1 MGKGLVSMSRNML
14 ASDEVC
20 LLYFNLHSQAAETCF
35 LRSSF
40 LFGEWYTNMK
50 MAETCILGSSFS
62 YSLLFRETVWQ
73 HESHLSS
80 LVKVCL
86 KY

>member
-1 MGKGLVSMSRNML
+1 ML

-50 MAETCILGSSFS
+50 MAETSNMHLGK
-62 YSLLFRETVWQ
+62 LFQLFFAIQGNSMAT
-73 HESHLSS
+73 
-80 LVKVCL
+80 
-86 KY
+86 